1 MEIDLLKQQLKIINQ
16 FFEIGR
22 KLNSIPGSDSLQRN
36 MERIRNYYEEMGL
49 KIHDPLNE
57 AYSETRTD
65 CEASISGTSVDN
77 LYIHEVIKPIV
88 RNVQDG
94 RSLIVQKGIVIVKA
108 R

>member
-1 MEIDLLKQQLKIINQ
+1 METDLLKQQLKIINQ

-49 KIHDPLNE
+49 QIHDPLNE

-65 CEASISGTSVDN
+65 CEASISGTSVEN

-88 RNVQDG
+88 RHAQENG
-94 RSLIVQKGIVIVKA
+94 SLIVQKAIVIVKA